1 MRRSEICA
9 VCAIITAVMICAS
22 SCGGSDKPQETSDTK
37 KTAVAAFAEASQNI
51 ITGFIDL
58 SDDDDATPP
67 ASVTEPETEDAAE
80 SAEESSSGI
89 TEDSPA
95 LPETAAPETEA
106 VTETTTA
113 VTEETTV
120 QTSAETTAQTTVQ
133 TTAET
138 TADTAAETTAAAS
151 SGSYDPSFFA
161 NDYFIGDSIY
171 TGLTGY
177 CYFPDSQVFA
187 KIGLNPQSARTAEL
201 KGMTAVSKA
210 QGLQPA
216 RIYIMLGSNGLAYM
230 GNANMANNMK
240 LLVEDLKAVCPD
252 STVCVVSIPPVTKAH
267 NDAGQET
274 MDMVNDYNSRLKT
287 MASEAGVTYLDLCSQ
302 LLNEDGYFSKT
313 YAEADGLHFL
323 GAAYKRMLSFF
334 QSSVS

>member
-22 SCGGSDKPQETSDTK
+22 SCGSSNKPQETSDTK
-37 KTAVAAFAEASQNI
+37 KTAVTASAQAPKNI

-58 SDDDDATPP
+58 SDDDDTAP
-67 ASVTEPETEDAAE
+67 VTEPETEDASE
-80 SAEESSSGI
+80 PAEESSSGI

-113 VTEETTV
+113 VTVETTV

-138 TADTAAETTAAAS
+138 TSDTAAETTAAPA

-177 CYFPDSQVFA
+177 GYFPESQVFA
-187 KIGLNPQSARTAEL
+187 KVGLNPQSARTAEL
-201 KGMTAVSKA
+201 KGFTAVTKA
-210 QGLQPA
+210 QDLQPA

>member
-1 MRRSEICA
+1 MRLIAKQSLCA
-9 VCAIITAVMICAS
+9 LIAAVMICTG
-22 SCGGSDKPQETSDTK
+22 SCSGSDKPQETSETK
-37 KTAVAAFAEASQNI
+37 KTAVTASAEASQNI
-51 ITGFIDL
+51 IMGFIDL
-58 SDDDDATPP
+58 SDDDDTAPP
-67 ASVTEPETEDAAE
+67 APVTEPETEDASE
-80 SAEESSSGI
+80 PAEESSSGI
-89 TEDSPA
+89 TDGSPA

-106 VTETTTA
+106 ATETTTA
-113 VTEETTV
+113 VTEGTTV

-133 TTAET
+133 TT
-138 TADTAAETTAAAS
+138 AETTAAAS

-177 CYFPDSQVFA
+177 GYFPDSQVFA

-210 QGLQPA
+210 QDLQPA

>member
-22 SCGGSDKPQETSDTK
+22 SCGGSDKPQEPPETK
-37 KTAVAAFAEASQNI
+37 KTAVTASAEASQNI

-58 SDDDDATPP
+58 TDDDDIEPP
-67 ASVTEPETEDAAE
+67 APVTEPEIEDAAE
-80 SAEESSSGI
+80 SAEKSSSGI

-120 QTSAETTAQTTVQ
+120 QTSAETTVQ

-138 TADTAAETTAAAS
+138 TAGTTAETTAVAS

-177 CYFPDSQVFA
+177 GYFPDSQVFA

-230 GNANMANNMK
+230 GNANMTNNMK

-302 LLNEDGYFSKT
+302 LMNEDGYFSKT

>member
-22 SCGGSDKPQETSDTK
+22 SCSGSDKPQETSDTK
-37 KTAVAAFAEASQNI
+37 KTAVTASAQAPKNI

-58 SDDDDATPP
+58 SDDDDTAP
-67 ASVTEPETEDAAE
+67 VTEAETEDASE
-80 SAEESSSGI
+80 PAEESASGI
-89 TEDSPA
+89 TDDSPA
-95 LPETAAPETEA
+95 LPETAAPETET

-120 QTSAETTAQTTVQ
+120 QTSAETTAQTT
-133 TTAET
+133 AET
-138 TADTAAETTAAAS
+138 TAGTTAETTAAAS

-177 CYFPDSQVFA
+177 GYFPDSQVFA
-187 KIGLNPQSARTAEL
+187 KVGLNPQSARTSEL

-287 MASEAGVTYLDLCSQ
+287 MSSEAGVTYLDLCSQ